1 VAAAAVTVAAEATIA
16 VAVAGMTAAAAAA
29 AATVEG
35 TRADWMACH
44 VHRMPSCGAALA
56 SLCSRL
62 CARADILPCAAG
74 SGGYDRR

>member
-16 VAVAGMTAAAAAA
+16 EAVAGMTAAAAA